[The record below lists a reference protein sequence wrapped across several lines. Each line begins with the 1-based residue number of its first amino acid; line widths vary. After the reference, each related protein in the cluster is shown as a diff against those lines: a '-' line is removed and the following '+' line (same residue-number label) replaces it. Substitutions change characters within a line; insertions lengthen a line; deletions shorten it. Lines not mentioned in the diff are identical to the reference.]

1 MNEKELLKA
10 LEQDARREYAAI
22 IEEAGKEADAILKA
36 AAEEANGLRQ
46 KEFEKAKRSIELQKV
61 GMLANARL
69 YAKEF
74 ILKER
79 QLAINKVL
87 DMAYNRLEDLRHDK
101 DYPNIL
107 KRLFK
112 EAADKWQIYMGDT
125 KAEVIVSKKD
135 IAILADLNNASGFEF
150 IPYQTENMP
159 PGIVIMSKDKKY
171 KMVNTLDSR
180 LEKAKAELVS
190 TIDKIL
196 FSEIPKS

>member
-1 MNEKELLKA
+1 MSEKELLKA

-22 IEEAGKEADAILKA
+22 IEEAEKEADTILKA

-46 KEFEKAKRSIELQKV
+46 KEFEKAKKSIEFQKV

-69 YAKEF
+69 YAKEL

-87 DMAYNRLEDLRHDK
+87 DMAYNRLQEMRHDK
-101 DYPNIL
+101 DYPDIL

-112 EAADKWQIYMGDT
+112 EAADKWLTYMQDE
-125 KAEVIVSKKD
+125 KAAVVASKKD

-159 PGIVIMSKDKKY
+159 PGVVIMSKDKRY
-171 KMVNTLDSR
+171 RVINTLHSR
-180 LEKAKAELVS
+180 LERAKIELTS
-190 TIDKIL
+190 MIDRIL
-196 FSEIPKS
+196 FGEDSC